1 MKRTRLEQARCPV
14 ARSLDVVG
22 DWWSL
27 LIVRDTLRG
36 PRRFGEL
43 QKSLGMAKNILAA
56 RLKDLVARDIL
67 VQQRAAD
74 GSAFQE
80 YVLTERGRALL
91 PVIVAL
97 RDWGDQF
104 LFPEGR
110 CLSMV
115 DKKTGQ
121 PVPRLQVRSADGDL
135 LQAGDMMLVNADR
148 T

>member
-1 MKRTRLEQARCPV
+1 MKRTRLEQAQCPV

-56 RLKDLVARDIL
+56 RLKELVARDIL
-67 VQQRAAD
+67 IQQPAAD

-80 YVLTERGRALL
+80 YVLTGRGRALL

-97 RDWGDQF
+97 RDWGDEF
-104 LFPEGR
+104 LFPEGG

-115 DKKTGQ
+115 DRKTGQ
-121 PVPRLQVRSADGDL
+121 PVPRLQARSADGNSL
-135 LQAGDMMLVNADR
+135 KAGDMMLVKIEG